1 MALWTGKVPLA
12 TKRKLIIIIN
22 MQIELRVLKY
32 QFESGRLIIFFII
45 SNSCE
50 ETALLCKVFDNNLL
64 TVSRLVMA
72 SVMISWCF
80 LIFVLSFLLATIN
93 PEETR
98 AKQPQTLP
106 NGTVA
111 GRPTTEIVEPKL
123 AVENVAERTLGP
135 AALQYFFD
143 QSIDPLQR
151 EIFRLGRKLWIERL
165 FRKKAARLQTT

>member
-50 ETALLCKVFDNNLL
+50 EMALLCKAFDNNLL
-64 TVSRLVMA
+64 TVSLLVMA

-80 LIFVLSFLLATIN
+80 LIFVSSFLLATIN
-93 PEETR
+93 PEEMR

-111 GRPTTEIVEPKL
+111 GRSTTGIAEPKL

-135 AALQYFFD
+135 AALQ
-143 QSIDPLQR
+143 LM
-151 EIFRLGRKLWIERL
+151 IFLPVCI
-165 FRKKAARLQTT
+165 F